1 MDAVTAK
8 QFLMAKVLREADAS
22 RVQISEVESKMLYF
36 TEVHPSPAVIREGN
50 AEFECDDDAGEYE
63 NKVAQLVQNA
73 RARGANISPSQEH
86 DWNGA
91 FDALK
96 KEDHYILVMVG
107 LAFGY
112 GASSGTR
119 PCVRH
124 LLMYICIG
132 IALVLFL
139 VLQHS
144 GGRPTDIVL

>member
-1 MDAVTAK
+1 M
-8 QFLMAKVLREADAS
+8 LS
-22 RVQISEVESKMLYF
+22 RRSSFSWQKCCGRPTRRACKSPRFESKMLYF
-36 TEVHPSPAVIREGN
+36 TEVHPSPEVIREGN

-73 RARGANISPSQEH
+73 RARSANISPSQEH

-91 FDALK
+91 FEALK

-124 LLMYICIG
+124 FLMYICIG

-139 VLQHS
+139 VLTTFWWATH
-144 GGRPTDIVL
+144 